1 MRLDEGEIMRFS
13 EFKELAQVTGGT
25 ILVLAAL
32 LSLCF
37 IIIAL
42 WRILT

>member
-1 MRLDEGEIMRFS
+1 MRFA

-25 ILVLAAL
+25 IMVLAAI
-32 LSLCF
+32 LSFLY
-37 IIIAL
+37 IAGAL

>member
-1 MRLDEGEIMRFS
+1 MRFS

-25 ILVLAAL
+25 ILIMAAI
-32 LSLCF
+32 LSFLY
-37 IIIAL
+37 IAGAL

>member
-1 MRLDEGEIMRFS
+1 MRFS
-13 EFKELAQVTGGT
+13 DFKELAQVTGGT

-37 IIIAL
+37 ILIAL

>member
-1 MRLDEGEIMRFS
+1 MRFS

-25 ILVLAAL
+25 ILIMAAI
-32 LSLCF
+32 LSF
-37 IIIAL
+37 MYIVGAL

>member
-1 MRLDEGEIMRFS
+1 MRFS
-13 EFKELAQVTGGT
+13 DFKELAQVTGGAF
-25 ILVLAAL
+25 LVLAAL

-37 IIIAL
+37 IVIAL

>member
-1 MRLDEGEIMRFS
+1 MDELESSMRLA

-37 IIIAL
+37 ILIAL

>member
-1 MRLDEGEIMRFS
+1 MRFS
-13 EFKELAQVTGGT
+13 DFKELAQVTGGT
-25 ILVLAAL
+25 ILILAAL

-37 IIIAL
+37 IVIAL

>member
-1 MRLDEGEIMRFS
+1 MRFA
-13 EFKELAQVTGGT
+13 EFKELAQVTGGAF
-25 ILVLAAL
+25 LVLAAL

-37 IIIAL
+37 IVIAL

>member
-1 MRLDEGEIMRFS
+1 MRFA

-25 ILVLAAL
+25 IMVLAAL

-37 IIIAL
+37 IVIAL

>member
-1 MRLDEGEIMRFS
+1 MRFS
-13 EFKELAQVTGGT
+13 DFKELAQVTVGT
-25 ILVLAAL
+25 ILILAAL

-37 IIIAL
+37 IVIAL

>member
-1 MRLDEGEIMRFS
+1 MRFS
-13 EFKELAQVTGGT
+13 DFKELAQVTVGT
-25 ILVLAAL
+25 ILILAAL